1 MTSVLPCAPAP
12 PSIPSEP
19 IEIGCDECGVCYT
32 QGEDHECLTCDCCG
46 DEMHVA
52 TNCLGQADC
61 CMKYDNICTDCGH
74 YDDSR
79 GIVVCSECD
88 PEVVYSDADDDDDK
102 TTITDASTEQQ

>member
-1 MTSVLPCAPAP
+1 
-12 PSIPSEP
+12 
-19 IEIGCDECGVCYT
+19 
-32 QGEDHECLTCDCCG
+32 
-46 DEMHVA
+46 MHVA

-74 YDDSR
+74 YDDSQ

-88 PEVVYSDADDDDDK
+88 TEVVYYDADDDDDK